1 MALVDIEEELE
12 NLPAADKSEGYT
24 PAKGTENLIHLKLLK
39 GNRYSA
45 KTGKEINPPYK
56 QVFTYSE
63 WQVFKNNFKGLGYV
77 ITEVLHDPYN
87 EAAQYVQEEE
97 K

>member
-1 MALVDIEEELE
+1 MALVDIDEALDSMPEAETS
-12 NLPAADKSEGYT
+12 KGYE
-24 PAKGTENLIHLKLLK
+24 PAKGTEKLVHLMLSR
-39 GNRYSA
+39 GVRYSS

-63 WQVFKNNFKGLGYV
+63 WQVFKSNFKSLGYT

-87 EAAQYVQEEE
+87 DAEKYVEKEEQ
-97 K
+97 